1 VKSEKILDIAKRRGF
16 FWQNS
21 LVHGP
26 IAGFYD
32 YAHLGA
38 ALKRKWENEWRGF
51 FLGLDDNFHEI
62 QACQIMPE
70 GVFKASGHL
79 ESFIDPVVKC
89 KKCGNV
95 ERADHVL
102 SDEVVGDFEGVSLER
117 MGELIRKHGLRCK
130 KCGGEF
136 AEVGVL
142 NMMFPLEIG
151 TGKTKGTGYLS
162 PETAQGAYVNFK
174 LEFESLRRRLPL
186 GLAIVGKAFRNE
198 ISPRNALIRMR
209 EFTQAELQIFFD
221 PGTIKEH
228 PRFGEVAGY
237 KLRVFPVRNRKSGR
251 IDEIKC
257 SEAVTKLRLP
267 RFCVYHMA
275 RVQQFYLDH
284 MKLPRERFRL
294 KQLTNDEKA
303 FYNKYHWDVEL
314 DLESLGGFR
323 EMAGVHFR
331 TDHDLKGHQRVSGES
346 MEVNM
351 NGKSFI
357 PNVLELSFGVDR
369 NIYALFELALSE
381 EKDRTVMRFPRRVSP
396 FDAGIFPLVN
406 KDGLQEKT
414 RGIHAMLKKAGFS
427 VFYDESG
434 SIGRRY
440 RRVDEVGIAASF
452 TVDHQTLEDD
462 TVTLRDRDTMK
473 QIRVKIGELPGVL
486 GEFLAGKALERLG
499 VIINHSKQNQVPHHK

>member
-1 VKSEKILDIAKRRGF
+1 MMKSERILDIAKRRGF

-21 LVHGP
+21 LIYSP

-32 YAHLGA
+32 YAHLGS
-38 ALKRKWENEWRGF
+38 ALKRKWENEWRSF

-62 QACQIMPE
+62 QPCQIMPE

-102 SDEVVGDFEGVSLER
+102 SDDMEGDFEGVSLDR
-117 MGELIRKHGLRCK
+117 MGELIRKHGIRCK

-136 AEVGVL
+136 AEIGVL

-151 TGKTKGTGYLS
+151 TGKLKGTGYLS

-186 GLAIVGKAFRNE
+186 GLAIIGKAFRNE

-228 PRFGEVAGY
+228 PRFMEVADY
-237 KLRVFPVRNRKSGR
+237 KLRVLPVRNRKSGR
-251 IDEIKC
+251 IDEIRC
-257 SEAVTKLRLP
+257 SDAVTKFRLP
-267 RFCVYHMA
+267 RFYVYHMA
-275 RVQQFYLDH
+275 RVQQFYLGH
-284 MKLPRERFRL
+284 MKLPKERFRL
-294 KQLTNDEKA
+294 KQLTEDEKA

-314 DLESLGGFR
+314 EIDSLGGFN
-323 EMAGVHFR
+323 EMAGVHYR

-346 MEVNM
+346 MEISL
-351 NGKSFI
+351 NGKRFI
-357 PNVLELSFGVDR
+357 PHVLELSFGVDR
-369 NIYALFELALSE
+369 NLYALFELALTE
-381 EKDRTVMRFPRRVSP
+381 ERERVVMRFPRRVSP
-396 FDAGIFPLVN
+396 FDAGVFPLVN
-406 KDGLQEKT
+406 KDGLQEKA
-414 RGIHAMLKKAGFS
+414 RDVHAMLRQGGFN

-440 RRVDEVGIAASF
+440 RRIDEIGIAAGI
-452 TVDHQTLEDD
+452 TIDHQSLEDG

-473 QIRVKIGELPGVL
+473 QIRVRIDELPDALTG
-486 GEFLAGKALERLG
+486 FLAGKGLEGLG
-499 VIINHSKQNQVPHHK
+499 VVIN